1 MRNWSFARPTQR
13 PRADQGNQPA
23 ARLLIVDDIAD
34 NRTLLSRRFVKR
46 GFEIV
51 EADCGAQ
58 ALRLVDEQTFDV
70 VLLDVM
76 MPEMDGMEVLRRL
89 RQRFSASLLPVIMVT
104 AKTQSE
110 DIVEAL
116 KAGANDYV
124 TKPVD
129 LSIVLARV
137 NNQVARRRAEAA
149 IQKANESLLNEM
161 THLEQRIA
169 LEKKIAHLAH
179 HDMLTGLPNRFAFDA
194 KLNAAQQ
201 FAKDSGSQLSLLF
214 IDLDGFKNV
223 NDALGHA
230 VGDEFLK
237 AAAARLTDVVG
248 GTSDFCARLGGD
260 EFAVVHT
267 SIDVHTTAASLAQA
281 IISAVEACN
290 HVAGHQVFL
299 SASVGVSVL
308 ECGDTDTAS
317 LLKRAD
323 LAMYRAKADGRGV
336 YRFFETNM
344 ADQAKLRR
352 GLELDFRRAVENGDL
367 QLYYQ
372 PIVGLRERKVS
383 GFEALMRWD
392 HPTRGFVPPNEFI
405 PLAEETGLIVPIGE
419 WALRQAC
426 ADAAQWR
433 NNLSVAVNLSPV
445 QFRSTGLIS
454 VVVTALSA
462 SGLPPERLELEI
474 TESVL
479 LRNSEQN
486 LFILGRLRELGARIA
501 LDDFGT
507 GYSGLGYLR
516 AFRFDKIKID
526 QSFIREMLGRPES
539 CAIVRAA
546 TSLGESLGL
555 CTTAEGVETAEQF
568 EFLAGLGCTEV
579 QGFLFS
585 RAQPNAKVAGM
596 VEEIERRFDAR

>member
-1 MRNWSFARPTQR
+1 MTGFAHLASTARRAAVDERAPPSARLLIVDGVAETRAALSGRFARAGFEIVESDCSSEALRLIQEQTFDVVLLDVTLTDMNGTEIVRRIREKFSGSLLPVIMVIPTNQEGVMEAMKSGANDYVTKPVEFSTALVR
-13 PRADQGNQPA
+13 VNNQVARRRAELELRQANAEARADQGNQPA

-201 FAKDSGSQLSLLF
+201 FAKDFG
-214 IDLDGFKNV
+214 
-223 NDALGHA
+223 
-230 VGDEFLK
+230 
-237 AAAARLTDVVG
+237 
-248 GTSDFCARLGGD
+248 
-260 EFAVVHT
+260 
-267 SIDVHTTAASLAQA
+267 
-281 IISAVEACN
+281 
-290 HVAGHQVFL
+290 L
-299 SASVGVSVL
+299 SAQPFVHRPRWL
-308 ECGDTDTAS
+308 QERQR
-317 LLKRAD
+317 RA
-323 LAMYRAKADGRGV
+323 RARGRRRIPEGRGGPVDGRG
-336 YRFFETNM
+336 
-344 ADQAKLRR
+344 RR
-352 GLELDFRRAVENGDL
+352 HKR
-367 QLYYQ
+367 
-372 PIVGLRERKVS
+372 
-383 GFEALMRWD
+383 
-392 HPTRGFVPPNEFI
+392 
-405 PLAEETGLIVPIGE
+405 
-419 WALRQAC
+419 
-426 ADAAQWR
+426 
-433 NNLSVAVNLSPV
+433 
-445 QFRSTGLIS
+445 
-454 VVVTALSA
+454 
-462 SGLPPERLELEI
+462 
-474 TESVL
+474 L
-479 LRNSEQN
+479 LRA
-486 LFILGRLRELGARIA
+486 AR
-501 LDDFGT
+501 
-507 GYSGLGYLR
+507 R
-516 AFRFDKIKID
+516 
-526 QSFIREMLGRPES
+526 
-539 CAIVRAA
+539 
-546 TSLGESLGL
+546 
-555 CTTAEGVETAEQF
+555 
-568 EFLAGLGCTEV
+568 
-579 QGFLFS
+579 
-585 RAQPNAKVAGM
+585 
-596 VEEIERRFDAR
+596 